1 LRVDVFWKLAPAAL
15 AIGLLFAFMIVH
27 RRREIIGTVS
37 LNARRSSGRTVGQ

>member
-15 AIGLLFAFMIVH
+15 AMGVLFAFMIVH
-27 RRREIIGTVS
+27 RRRELAKVS